1 MELHCNE
8 GMKGAARGRNTA
20 SSKRIAFVSERATA
34 SVAFLSSARRDHEG
48 SLISKNFVSDGGILA
63 TPGSHLIS
71 INAATENVKMEI

>member
-1 MELHCNE
+1 M
-8 GMKGAARGRNTA
+8 R
-20 SSKRIAFVSERATA
+20 
-34 SVAFLSSARRDHEG
+34 G